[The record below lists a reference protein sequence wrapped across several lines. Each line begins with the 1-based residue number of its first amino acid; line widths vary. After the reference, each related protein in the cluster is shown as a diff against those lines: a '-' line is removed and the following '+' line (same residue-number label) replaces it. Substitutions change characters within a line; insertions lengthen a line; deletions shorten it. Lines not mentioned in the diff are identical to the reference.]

1 MTEMISTLKDA
12 FIENPKEMILA
23 VLTFVV
29 AFALYYVTTAIFN

>member
-23 VLTFVV
+23 VLTFKVV
-29 AFALYYVTTAIFN
+29 FALYYVTIAIFN